1 MGEMDKELEKFNTWW
16 ERVKD
21 HHHRMS
27 PFQVWDNG
35 FAEGYNAGLQR
46 AIETMKLEKRD
57 KNESTED

>member
-1 MGEMDKELEKFNTWW
+1 MGDMDKELEKFNIWW

-35 FAEGYNAGLQR
+35 YAEGFNAGLAR
-46 AIETMKLEKRD
+46 ALELMKTEIKD
-57 KNESTED
+57 ENENTEN

>member
-1 MGEMDKELEKFNTWW
+1 MSDMDKELEKFNAWW

-35 FAEGYNAGLQR
+35 YAEGVLAGLQI
-46 AIETMKLEKRD
+46 AKEIYTEKKENETTAD
-57 KNESTED
+57 

>member
-1 MGEMDKELEKFNTWW
+1 MGDMDKELEKFNIWW

-35 FAEGYNAGLQR
+35 YAEGFNAGVQR
-46 AIETMKLEKRD
+46 AMEIIDKKDENETTA
-57 KNESTED
+57 N

>member
-1 MGEMDKELEKFNTWW
+1 MGDMDKELEKFNIWW

-35 FAEGYNAGLQR
+35 YAEGFNAGLQR
-46 AIETMKLEKRD
+46 AMEIIDKKDENETTA
-57 KNESTED
+57 N